1 MGNKKFKTVQRY
13 KASRDGWQRADWIKK
28 VDGVGKTV
36 TLFKIK
42 QNGQCVGGFTSA
54 QWASPES
61 PTYVNDSTAMLFN
74 LTTHQLFKSQDHS
87 KAIKCNKGWGPIFG
101 NGELAA
107 NGPFNGDNKC
117 YSYPNIDGYQI

>member
-28 VDGVGKTV
+28 VGGVGRTV

-42 QNGQCVGGFTSA
+42 QNGQCIGGFVTA

-61 PTYVNDSTAMLFN
+61 PTFVNDSTAMLFN

-87 KAIKCNKGWGPIFG
+87 QAIKCYKGWGPTFG
-101 NGELAA
+101 DAELVARE
-107 NGPFNGDNKC
+107 PFNGDNKC
-117 YSYPNIDGYQI
+117 YSYANQPGYRI